1 MPLGFVL
8 HARNRAHRP
17 LPEAP
22 LPRPDR
28 FLMMTVALVLILIWG
43 TTWAA
48 IRIGLEG
55 IPPFTGVALRFAIA
69 SAVLLVVAF
78 LARVPLGRSR
88 LERRLWLVNTAFTFC
103 ASYGI
108 VYWCEQYVPSGI
120 TAVLFATFPLF
131 VALLAHFTLPG
142 ERLTLRGGGGILL
155 GFAGVGVI
163 YSEDFA
169 SLGGAKVAVA
179 SAVMLA
185 SPVVSA
191 LATVAVKRWGKD
203 VHPLSISAVPMGLA
217 AIIMAAVALATERDL
232 PISFNATSLG
242 ALLYLALLG
251 SAVSF
256 SLWYWLL
263 SHAAA
268 TRVSLIS
275 YLNPVVAVGVGVLL
289 LREPITLRILSGS
302 ALVVS
307 GVALAVHR
315 RAIPPLAE

>member
-1 MPLGFVL
+1 
-8 HARNRAHRP
+8 
-17 LPEAP
+17 
-22 LPRPDR
+22 
-28 FLMMTVALVLILIWG
+28 MMTVALVLIVIWG

-69 SAVLLVVAF
+69 SAVLLAVAF
-78 LARVPLGRSR
+78 LARIPLGRSR
-88 LERRLWLVNTAFTFC
+88 IERRLWLLNTALTFC

-131 VALLAHFTLPG
+131 VALLAHFALPG
-142 ERLTLRGGGGILL
+142 ERLTPGGAGGILL

-191 LATVAVKRWGKD
+191 FATVAVKRWGKE

-217 AIIMAAVALATERDL
+217 AILMAGVALAAERDL
-232 PISFNATSLG
+232 PIVFDATSVG
-242 ALLYLALLG
+242 ALLYLSILG
-251 SAVSF
+251 SALSF

-275 YLNPVVAVGVGVLL
+275 YLNPVVAVGVGVLF

-307 GVALAVHR
+307 GVALAAHR
-315 RAIPPLAE
+315 RAIPSRAPRGPIRETRERPRWRREGRGG